1 MIDACNQNP
10 CIHLSMALFYRW
22 WSNDDKSCKQ
32 WRAEAK
38 QETEQ
43 QKRRFNG
50 NLRFTQYA
58 GERER

>member
-43 QKRRFNG
+43 QKN
-50 NLRFTQYA
+50 A
-58 GERER
+58 GLMESLGVHSMRER